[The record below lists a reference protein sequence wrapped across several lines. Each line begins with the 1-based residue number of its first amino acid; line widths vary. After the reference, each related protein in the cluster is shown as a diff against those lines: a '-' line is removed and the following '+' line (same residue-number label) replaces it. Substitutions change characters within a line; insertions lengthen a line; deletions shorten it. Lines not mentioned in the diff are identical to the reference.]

1 MKKWILLTA
10 VLGFMQWSV
19 AQLNISTNLRQDAIW
34 DEAAQ
39 DWDVL
44 STDANVTFFE
54 FNKELTLF
62 KHTTTTITST
72 YVIKDWDYD
81 EELSKYTMTVTSDA
95 GNTYDVIIDGTNN
108 YIGFFYYRDADY
120 ILVHHTIKESWFKE

>member
-1 MKKWILLTA
+1 MKKWILMTA

-44 STDANVTFFE
+44 STDENVTFFE

-81 EELSKYTMTVTSDA
+81 EELAKYTMTVTSDA

-108 YIGFFYYRDADY
+108 YIGFFYYRDSDY